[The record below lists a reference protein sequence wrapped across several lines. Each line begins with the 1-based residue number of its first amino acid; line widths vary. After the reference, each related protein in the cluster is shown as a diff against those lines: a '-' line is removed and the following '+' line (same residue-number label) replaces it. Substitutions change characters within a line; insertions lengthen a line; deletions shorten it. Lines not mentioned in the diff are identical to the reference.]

1 MLLFDPATLPPT
13 LIGFLQL
20 LAMSSGAIVS
30 WLWSLLPADFQKL
43 PPWVQGVANFILS
56 ALLTA
61 LLTWATSAANAGT
74 IDRLNAFYVVVI
86 QFLLTFGGNLG
97 FHIIYHGIVHPTVKW
112 YQAKIRVPSGS
123 QG

>member
-30 WLWSLLPADFQKL
+30 WLWGLLPANIQQL
-43 PPWVQGVANFILS
+43 PPWVQGAANFILS

-74 IDRLNAFYVVVI
+74 IDKLNAFYVVVI
-86 QFLLTFGGNLG
+86 QFLLTFAGNLG
-97 FHIIYHGIVHPTVKW
+97 FHFAYHGILQPVKKAIQ
-112 YQAKIRVPSGS
+112 YKLRVPSGS